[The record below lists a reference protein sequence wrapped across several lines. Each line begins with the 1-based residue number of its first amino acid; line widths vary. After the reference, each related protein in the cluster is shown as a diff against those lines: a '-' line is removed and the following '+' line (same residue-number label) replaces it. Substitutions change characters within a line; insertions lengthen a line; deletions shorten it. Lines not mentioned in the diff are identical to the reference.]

1 VSKQA
6 INAVSSVYGPVQS
19 WRVGRSL
26 GIDLLCVNSIC
37 SFRCVYCQLGRINVH
52 TAARQVYVPT
62 EQVWADLKGSAWA
75 TADIIT
81 LAGSGEP
88 TLAANLGAV
97 IREIKSLTGKPVLV
111 LTNSA
116 HLHDPQVRRDL
127 RAADKV
133 FCKLDAAS
141 EVVFRRLNRP
151 VAGVTLGTVIGG
163 ISKLRG
169 EYTGYLGIQLML
181 MSWNVQQLP
190 EFARILRGLRPDEV
204 QLNAP
209 TRQLPRVWSSSA
221 RGNLPPQGERGIRLK
236 QLDCQARAQFAA
248 RLRELTGLKIITN
261 GATDAQDRLKSNA
274 DARPRD
280 C

>member
-1 VSKQA
+1 MSRQTIA
-6 INAVSSVYGPVQS
+6 AVATVYGPVQS

-52 TAARQVYVPT
+52 TATRKVYVST
-62 EQVWADLKGSAWA
+62 EQVLADLKRSAWA

-81 LAGSGEP
+81 LSGSGEP

-97 IREIKSLTGKPVLV
+97 IHEIKSLTGKPVLV

-116 HLHDPQVRRDL
+116 HLCDAQVRRDL
-127 RAADKV
+127 RAADKI

-141 EVVFRRLNRP
+141 DAVFRQLNRP
-151 VAGVTLGTVIGG
+151 VAGVTLGTSIEG

-169 EYTGYLGIQLML
+169 EYADYFGVQIML
-181 MSWNVQQLP
+181 MPWNVQQVD
-190 EFARILRGLRPDEV
+190 EFARILEALRPDEV

-209 TRQLPRVWSSSA
+209 A
-221 RGNLPPQGERGIRLK
+221 RRGE
-236 QLDCQARAQFAA
+236 QRAW
-248 RLRELTGLKIITN
+248 
-261 GATDAQDRLKSNA
+261 
-274 DARPRD
+274 
-280 C
+280 